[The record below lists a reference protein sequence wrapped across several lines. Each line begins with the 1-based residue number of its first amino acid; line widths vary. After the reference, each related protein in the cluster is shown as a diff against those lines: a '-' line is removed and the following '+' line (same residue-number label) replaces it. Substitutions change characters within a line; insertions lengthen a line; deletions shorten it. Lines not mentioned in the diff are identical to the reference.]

1 MLILRLAA
9 ILALISGPCASAQQS
24 AAPTA
29 RLEPAH
35 DIRYVSTDLGHV
47 LVFTRAGARFGDFL
61 ALSPGIWPTN
71 PVEIVPAGE
80 GVQCITI
87 GPPENSNSVQIAI
100 KRPLRVGDRYSC
112 LRESFRVIRC
122 FEDCRAAMVETQS
135 PGSGNNPRHDPLKSY
150 MYVDSCRGLLA
161 YSVVRDMTDAIPL
174 SAMWLRG
181 DVGIL
186 ADPRSP
192 PCDSLTEERD

>member
-9 ILALISGPCASAQQS
+9 TFALILGSCASAQPS
-24 AAPTA
+24 GAPAA
-29 RLEPAH
+29 RLEPAR

-47 LVFTRAGARFGDFL
+47 LVFTRAGARFGDLL

-71 PVEIVPAGE
+71 PVDIVPAGE
-80 GVQCITI
+80 GVQCVSI
-87 GPPENSNSVQIAI
+87 GPPELSSSVLIAI
-100 KRPLRVGDRYSC
+100 KRPLRAGDRYRC
-112 LRESFRVIRC
+112 LDATFRVIRC
-122 FEDCRAAMVETQS
+122 FEDCRAAVVGALWRGEGNS
-135 PGSGNNPRHDPLKSY
+135 PRDDSLKSY
-150 MYVDSCRGLLA
+150 LYVDSCRGLLA
-161 YSVVRDMTDAIPL
+161 YSVVRDMTDAMPL

-192 PCDSLTEERD
+192 ACDSLTDERD